1 DKVDRLH
8 AQLDALPGVNV
19 AIEGF
24 LGERVHEILG
34 GETAP
39 IAVDVIGPE
48 LEQLRSRSAA
58 IAEQIR
64 GLAGVRSVT
73 VEAQVDVAELRVR
86 PDPVALA
93 PFGLLPADVVEQ
105 VRTWR
110 LGHRVAD
117 LLEPDGRI
125 VGVVVV
131 GDAAVRARGAL
142 ADLLITT
149 ASGRAV
155 QLSTIAH
162 IDD

>member
-1 DKVDRLH
+1 RITAVTRPSPAEHIVARAGRAELGEDPFPVNRLEIDLVVGSADLEDKIDRLH

-39 IAVDVIGPE
+39 IAIDVIGPE

-58 IAEQIR
+58 IADQIR

-93 PFGLLPADVVEQ
+93 PYGLLPADVVEQ

-110 LGHRVAD
+110 L
-117 LLEPDGRI
+117 
-125 VGVVVV
+125 
-131 GDAAVRARGAL
+131 
-142 ADLLITT
+142 
-149 ASGRAV
+149 
-155 QLSTIAH
+155 
-162 IDD
+162 